1 MATRAASTSTK
12 SWELPVP
19 FPNRRSEQNPD
30 PSSPPQTENS
40 QVVVVGPLV
49 DALLR
54 DLPEFGPTYQ
64 ELVEACDDDP
74 GDPVILIEL
83 ADFVEAR
90 LAVLATGR
98 SILERTFGVIESL
111 IDSLADDEIGC
122 DLVGMA
128 FFDSFSPESR
138 PMLAPWLGPRSL
150 LALEALEVSNP
161 GFE

>member
-1 MATRAASTSTK
+1 MASRAASTSIN

-19 FPNRRSEQNPD
+19 FPNHQSDLDADTSSQPQAENP
-30 PSSPPQTENS
+30 QMVEL
-40 QVVVVGPLV
+40 GPLV

-54 DLPEFGPTYQ
+54 DLPEFAPTYR
-64 ELVEACDDDP
+64 ELVEAGDDDP
-74 GDPVILIEL
+74 GDPVVLIEL

-98 SILERTFGVIESL
+98 SILERAFGVIESL

-122 DLVGMA
+122 ELVGMA

-138 PMLAPWLGPRSL
+138 RLLAPWLGPRSL
-150 LALEALEVSNP
+150 GVLEALEVSDA